1 MRYLGIDYGT
11 KRIGIA
17 ISNEDGEM
25 AFPNCV
31 LANDNKIIQNIE
43 KIVKDNDVKKIV
55 MGESKNYKMQDNEI
69 MEDVLNLKMI
79 LEKLLEIDVVL
90 HPEVLTS
97 VEAEKIQGKNNMS
110 DASAAS
116 IILQNYLDTE
126 KYKNIKNKA

>member
-17 ISNEDGEM
+17 MSDEDGQM

-31 LANDNKIIQNIE
+31 LENNYKIIDNLE
-43 KIVKDNDVKKIV
+43 KIVKDNDIKKIV

-69 MEDVLNLKMI
+69 MEDVLNLKLV

-97 VEAEKIQGKNNMS
+97 VEAEKIQGKNDMT
-110 DASAAS
+110 DAAAAS

-126 KYKNIKNKA
+126 KYKNTKK